1 MREVVTSRNE
11 KVAVASFELRDDT
24 GKIVVS
30 AWRKL
35 AEVAKDLAVGTR
47 IKIKSAYV
55 RKGFAHQLELTSR
68 SFTSIDILTET
79 EK

>member
-1 MREVVTSRNE
+1 LSHREMKRL
-11 KVAVASFELRDDT
+11 KFASFELRDDT

-47 IKIKSAYV
+47 IKIKNAYV